1 MLEEMHQ
8 LARRGHTPKV
18 KPSKSCQACS
28 LKELCLPTLLRN
40 KSGAAYLRQ
49 AMEVEP

>member
-8 LARRGHTPKV
+8 LYRRGYTPKV
-18 KPSKSCQACS
+18 RRSRSCNACS
-28 LKELCLPTLLRN
+28 LKELCLPALMKEN
-40 KSGAAYLRQ
+40 DVNAYLRQ